1 MQAATQLST
10 SCIIAHEWDVHK
22 IDTDALPPSHQYS
35 ILTSLQ
41 MCTVIP
47 LQQQIDI
54 QIAPHLAAMKAA
66 PLLNTHASAC

>member
-1 MQAATQLST
+1 MQAAMQLST
-10 SCIIAHEWDVHK
+10 SCIIAHEC

-41 MCTVIP
+41 MCTFIP
-47 LQQQIDI
+47 LQQQIYI

-66 PLLNTHASAC
+66 SLLNMMVC

>member
-1 MQAATQLST
+1 MQAAMQVST

-22 IDTDALPPSHQYS
+22 RDTDVLPPSHQYS

-41 MCTVIP
+41 MCTFIP
-47 LQQQIDI
+47 LQQQIYI

-66 PLLNTHASAC
+66 SLLNMMLC